1 VNLSPEESPVTPGD
15 EESLFRAFV
24 HGRSQALARSAY
36 LLTGD
41 HGAAEDLLQ
50 SALASTWLHWS
61 RIRDKTLV
69 EGYVRRSMINTLTSW
84 RRRRSYGEVPVA
96 APHDGSIG
104 DASAAADDRLVIV
117 AALRRLPPRQRA
129 AVVLRYYDDLTESE
143 TAQALGC
150 SVGTVKSQVAR
161 ALRTMRSLLSETS
174 ERSPL

>member
-1 VNLSPEESPVTPGD
+1 MTPGD
-15 EESLFRAFV
+15 EESLFRSFV

-41 HGAAEDLLQ
+41 HAGAEDLLQ

-61 RIRDKTLV
+61 RIKDKALV

-96 APHDGSIG
+96 APPDGSTG
-104 DASAAADDRLVIV
+104 DPSSAADDRLVIV

-129 AVVLRYYDDLTESE
+129 AVVLRYYDDLTEAE
-143 TAQALGC
+143 TAEALGC

-161 ALRTMRSLLSETS
+161 ALRTMRALLGETS

>member
-1 VNLSPEESPVTPGD
+1 MTPGD

-96 APHDGSIG
+96 APHDGSTG

-129 AVVLRYYDDLTESE
+129 AVVLRYYDDLTEHPS
-143 TAQALGC
+143 AWA
-150 SVGTVKSQVAR
+150 VGTVKSQVAR

>member
-1 VNLSPEESPVTPGD
+1 MTPGD

-41 HGAAEDLLQ
+41 HAAAEDLLQ
-50 SALASTWLHWS
+50 SALVSTWLHWS
-61 RIRDKTLV
+61 RIKDKALV

-96 APHDGSIG
+96 ALPDGSTG
-104 DASAAADDRLVIV
+104 DAGGAADDRLVIV

-129 AVVLRYYDDLTESE
+129 AVVLRYCEDLPESQV
-143 TAQALGC
+143 AQALGC
-150 SVGTVKSQVAR
+150 PVGTARSHASRGVAR
-161 ALRTMRSLLSETS
+161 LRQILSDTV
-174 ERSPL
+174 RPVG

>member
-1 VNLSPEESPVTPGD
+1 MTPGD